1 MNIEL
6 WCIGKM
12 QFDFVSKG
20 VEEFFGRIKHYCTIN
35 AVYVGGNKQNTGDNP
50 QIVKDKE
57 GEIILKK
64 LNSGDHLILLDENG
78 IEMNSI
84 VFAGFIERKM
94 IHGNKKLI
102 FLIGGAFGF
111 SQKIYDRA
119 NEKISLSRMTFS
131 HQLIRLIFAEQLY
144 RAFTIIKNE
153 KYHNN

>member
-6 WCIGKM
+6 WCIGKT

-20 VEEFFGRIKHYCTIN
+20 VEEFFSRIKHYCSIN
-35 AVYVGGNKQNTGDNP
+35 AIYIDSHKQNTGDNP
-50 QIVKDKE
+50 EIVKDKE
-57 GEIILKK
+57 AGIILKK
-64 LNSGDHLILLDENG
+64 LNSNDHLILLDENG
-78 IEMNSI
+78 AEMNSI
-84 VFAGFIERKM
+84 GFAGFIERKM
-94 IHGNKKLI
+94 VHGNKKLI

-119 NEKISLSRMTFS
+119 NEKISLSKMTFS
-131 HQLIRLIFAEQLY
+131 HQLIRLIFVEQLY